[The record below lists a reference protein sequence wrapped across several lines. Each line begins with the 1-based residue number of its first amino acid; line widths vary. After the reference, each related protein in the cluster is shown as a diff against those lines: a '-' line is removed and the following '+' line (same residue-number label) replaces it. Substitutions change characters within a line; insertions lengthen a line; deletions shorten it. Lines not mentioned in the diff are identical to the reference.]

1 MGHNRHSNRE
11 RSRNSPNHSQPVE
24 PGNLSVPEGQM
35 GKETGAFGGG
45 CGRVQRQ
52 VYEAVSEVGGE
63 ALGGGRGT
71 LQGAEEGGSLTW
83 TWPFPMILSVLSPSS
98 LVIFVLL

>member
-11 RSRNSPNHSQPVE
+11 RGRNSPNHSQPVE

-45 CGRVQRQ
+45 CGRVQGQ
-52 VYEAVSEVGGE
+52 VYEAVSEVGGGHAVVAE
-63 ALGGGRGT
+63 GLCRGQRRAAASPGLG
-71 LQGAEEGGSLTW
+71 
-83 TWPFPMILSVLSPSS
+83 PSP
-98 LVIFVLL
+98 